1 MDDETDLQAQIARCR
16 RIASLMTDGEL
27 RCALEDLA
35 TEYEARLAKR
45 AKPFMLGRN
54 RRDDR

>member
-27 RCALEDLA
+27 RCALEELA
-35 TEYEARLAKR
+35 VEYEARLEAR
-45 AKPFMLGRN
+45 GKPFMLRGN
-54 RRDDR
+54 SLDND